1 VRRVVFFIDGSNI
14 YSHLRDVFGNGR
26 VHIPTL
32 CGELTEQGER
42 FLQWRYYVAALPQ
55 GEAPDERLSYSAQQR
70 FLQYVRNHRK
80 GELCLG
86 RFQRDD
92 RGCLREKGV
101 DVRLSIDLV
110 RMAIH
115 DEYDAAVVLS
125 GDGDIVPAIETVIQ
139 DYNKEVFVAL
149 PAAVGA
155 YHIRQAVGP
164 SHFREITASIY
175 RRARVALR
183 ASGT

>member
-1 VRRVVFFIDGSNI
+1 MYRAVFFIDGSNI
-14 YSHLRDVFGNGR
+14 YSHLRSVFGNGR

-32 CGELTEQGER
+32 CRELTEQGER
-42 FLQWRYYVAALPQ
+42 FLQWRYYVAPLPQ
-55 GEAPDERLSYSAQQR
+55 GTTPAEQASYSAQQR

-92 RGCLREKGV
+92 QGCLREKGV
-101 DVRLSIDLV
+101 DVRLSVDLV

-115 DEYDAAVVLS
+115 NGYDAAVVLS

-149 PAAVGA
+149 PAAVDA
-155 YHIRQAVGP
+155 YHIIQAVGQG
-164 SHFREITASIY
+164 HFREITASIY
-175 RRARVALR
+175 ERARGALR
-183 ASGT
+183 IR